1 MIKKQNAVLKQQKL
15 ITLQQ
20 ITFNMKR
27 IYMIMAALAVT
38 SASFAQSDSTNNAT
52 DTTKNR
58 TIDTTNNKAD
68 TLVVGNFIIIKK
80 RRDRKTTK
88 VSVEQK
94 PSKPTK
100 ISTNWWIFDLGFAN
114 INDKTN
120 YTSAETQSFL
130 RTIRAGDKQVTKDD
144 LKLRASKSSN
154 VNIWVVMQRLNLAQG
169 YVNLKY
175 GLGLEMFNFRY
186 ESNISYN
193 KNPVYIYRDSI
204 NFSKNK
210 LYAAY
215 ATVPFMLN
223 INTNPGHKKGLAF
236 SAGVSAGYLIGSHN
250 KQVSAERGKVKTK
263 GDLGLEK
270 FRVAYIGELGI
281 GPIHLYGSYSIHR
294 LHETG
299 LEQYP
304 YSLGIR
310 FSNW

>member
-1 MIKKQNAVLKQQKL
+1 
-15 ITLQQ
+15 
-20 ITFNMKR
+20 
-27 IYMIMAALAVT
+27 MIMSVLAVAT
-38 SASFAQSDSTNNAT
+38 AGFSQSDSTNKTTDTKTNT
-52 DTTKNR
+52 TIDTTKNK
-58 TIDTTNNKAD
+58 TD

-80 RRDRKTTK
+80 SRDRKTTQI
-88 VSVEQK
+88 SVDRK
-94 PSKPTK
+94 PSMPAKPTK
-100 ISTNWWIFDLGFAN
+100 VSTNWWIFDLGFAN

-130 RTIRAGDKQVTKDD
+130 KTLRAGDKQITKDD
-144 LKLRASKSSN
+144 LKLRTSKSSN
-154 VNIWVVMQRLNLAQG
+154 VNIWVVMQRLNLTHG
-169 YVNLKY
+169 YINLKY

-193 KNPVYIYRDSI
+193 KNPVYIYRDTI

-223 INTNPGHKKGLAF
+223 VNTNPGYKKGLTF
-236 SAGVSAGYLIGSHN
+236 SVGASAGYLVGSHN
-250 KQVSAERGKVKTK
+250 KQISAERGKVKTK

-270 FRVAYIGELGI
+270 FRLAYIGELGI
-281 GPIHLYGSYSIHR
+281 GPIHLFGSYSIHR

>member
-1 MIKKQNAVLKQQKL
+1 
-15 ITLQQ
+15 
-20 ITFNMKR
+20 
-27 IYMIMAALAVT
+27 MIMAAVLFAAT
-38 SASFAQSDSTNNAT
+38 AGFAQTDSTTSVPDIRDRVT
-52 DTTKNR
+52 DTAA
-58 TIDTTNNKAD
+58 NKTD

-80 RRDRKTTK
+80 RSDRKITQ
-88 VSVEQK
+88 VSVERK
-94 PSKPTK
+94 PHKPTK

-120 YTSAETQSFL
+120 YAGPEAQSFL
-130 RTIRAGDKQVTKDD
+130 KTLRPGDKQVAKDD
-144 LKLRASKSSN
+144 LKLRTNKSSN
-154 VNIWVVMQRLNLAQG
+154 VNIWVVTQRVNLAKG
-169 YVNLKY
+169 YINLKY

-193 KNPVYIYRDSI
+193 KNPVYIFRDTI
-204 NFSKNK
+204 NFSKDK

-215 ATVPFMLN
+215 ASVPFMLN
-223 INTNPGHKKGLAF
+223 INTNPGHKKGLTF
-236 SAGVSAGYLIGSHN
+236 SAGVSAGYLVGSHN
-250 KQVSAERGKVKTK
+250 KQVSAERGKVKIK

-270 FRVAYIGELGI
+270 FRLAYIGELGI
-281 GPIHLYGSYSIHR
+281 GPIHLYGSYSIRR

>member
-1 MIKKQNAVLKQQKL
+1 MKQ
-15 ITLQQ
+15 
-20 ITFNMKR
+20 
-27 IYMIMAALAVT
+27 IYVIMAAVLFAAT
-38 SASFAQSDSTNNAT
+38 TGFAQTDST
-52 DTTKNR
+52 
-58 TIDTTNNKAD
+58 TTNSTVDTANNKTD

-80 RRDRKTTK
+80 SRDRKKTQ
-88 VSVEQK
+88 VSVERR
-94 PSKPTK
+94 PYKPTK

-114 INDKTN
+114 VNDKTD
-120 YTSAETQSFL
+120 YAGAEAQSFL
-130 RTIRAGDKQVTKDD
+130 KTIRPGDKQVTKDD
-144 LKLRASKSSN
+144 LKLRTSKSSN
-154 VNIWVVMQRLNLAQG
+154 VNIWVVTQRLNLAKG

-175 GLGLEMFNFRY
+175 GLGVEMFNFRY

-193 KNPVYIYRDSI
+193 KNPVYIYRDTI

-215 ATVPFMLN
+215 ASVPFMLN
-223 INTNPGHKKGLAF
+223 INTNPGHKKGLTL
-236 SAGVSAGYLIGSHN
+236 SAGVSAGYLVGSHT
-250 KQVSAERGKVKTK
+250 KQISAERDKVKIK

-270 FRVAYIGELGI
+270 FRLAYIGELGI
-281 GPIHLYGSYSIHR
+281 GPIHLYGSYSIRR

>member
-1 MIKKQNAVLKQQKL
+1 
-15 ITLQQ
+15 
-20 ITFNMKR
+20 MKR
-27 IYMIMAALAVT
+27 IYLIMAALGSAM
-38 SASFAQSDSTNNAT
+38 ASFAQTDSTKNMP
-52 DTTKNR
+52 DTSKNPV
-58 TIDTTNNKAD
+58 IDTAKSKGD
-68 TLVVGNFIIIKK
+68 TLVVGNFIIIRKS
-80 RRDRKTTK
+80 RDKTSR
-88 VSVEQK
+88 VSVERK
-94 PSKPTK
+94 PYKPTK

-120 YTSAETQSFL
+120 YTSAEAQSFL
-130 RTIRAGDKQVTKDD
+130 RTIRTGDKEVTKDD

-154 VNIWVVMQRLNLAQG
+154 VNIWIVMQRLNLAKG

-193 KNPVYIYRDSI
+193 KNPVYIFRDTI

-215 ATVPFMLN
+215 ASVPFMLN
-223 INTNPGHKKGLAF
+223 INTSPGHKRGLTV

-250 KQVSAERGKVKTK
+250 KQISGERGKIKTK

-270 FRVAYIGELGI
+270 FRLAYIGELGI
-281 GPIHLYGSYSIHR
+281 GPIHLYGSYSINR
-294 LHETG
+294 MHETG

-304 YSLGIR
+304 YSIGIR
-310 FSNW
+310 FSRW